1 MYSPAPIDLQVMKF
15 KQLIL
20 LYICIILGDGKT
32 LTVQICLVILL
43 RNSRHLGK
51 KN

>member
-20 LYICIILGDGKT
+20 LYIYVLY
-32 LTVQICLVILL
+32 LVMEKL
-43 RNSRHLGK
+43 
-51 KN
+51 